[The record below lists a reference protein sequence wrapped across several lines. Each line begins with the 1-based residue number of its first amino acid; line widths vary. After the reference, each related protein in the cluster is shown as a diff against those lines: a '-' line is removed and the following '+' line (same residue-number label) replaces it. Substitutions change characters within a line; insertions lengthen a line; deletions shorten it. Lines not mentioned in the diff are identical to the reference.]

1 MGKQTNNLKFGIEG
15 MKSIPIYDLFYHVTL
30 DTTRPLPKTS
40 IGNKYVLVAI
50 DHYSKW
56 CETRLVKEHDATTF
70 ARFFLEKIICHFGV
84 PKYIVSNNGSE
95 WMKEF
100 DVLCQDYGIIHQFTT
115 PAWP

>member
-1 MGKQTNNLKFGIEG
+1 

-40 IGNKYVLVAI
+40 TGNKYVLVDI

-56 CETRLVKEHDATTF
+56 CETHLVKEHDVTTSII
-70 ARFFLEKIICHFGV
+70 FLVEKIICRFGV
-84 PKYIVSNNGSE
+84 PKYIFTNNGNE

-100 DVLCQDYGIIHQFTT
+100 DVIC
-115 PAWP
+115 